1 MARPK
6 EFDVD
11 TALEDAL
18 GVFWHKGYEA
28 TSMQDLTDA
37 MGIQRASLYGT
48 FGDKRSLYLE
58 ALKRYQARGLR
69 EMEQKLDSAPS
80 ALGAVK
86 DLLRGTG
93 EQACSRLGKR
103 GCFCV
108 NANVELAPHD
118 AAIGDQLRHHSELV
132 EGVIERALRRARSD
146 GEIGKAA
153 DCKQLAS
160 FLFGVLI
167 AVNVLGRQR
176 ASRARVQALVD
187 QALASLPS

>member
-11 TALEDAL
+11 TALEHAI
-18 GVFWHKGYEA
+18 GVFWHQGFEA

-37 MGIQRASLYGT
+37 MGIQRASLYAT

-58 ALKRYQARGLR
+58 ALKRYQARSLR
-69 EMEQKLDSAPS
+69 EMEQRLDQAPS
-80 ALGAVK
+80 ALAAVC

-93 EQACSRLGKR
+93 EQACSRQGKR

-118 AAIGDQLRHHSELV
+118 AAIGDQLRHHSEQV
-132 EGVIERALRRARSD
+132 EAVIERALRRAKAD
-146 GEIGKAA
+146 GELGKGA

-160 FLFGVLI
+160 FLFGVILAI
-167 AVNVLGRQR
+167 NVLARQR
-176 ASRARVQALVD
+176 ASRSRVQALVD
-187 QALASLPS
+187 QAIASLPS